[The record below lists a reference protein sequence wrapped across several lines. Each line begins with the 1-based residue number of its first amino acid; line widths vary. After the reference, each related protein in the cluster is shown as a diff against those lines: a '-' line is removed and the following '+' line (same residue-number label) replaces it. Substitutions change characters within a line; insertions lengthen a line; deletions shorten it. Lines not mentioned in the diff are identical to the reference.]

1 MKEKLKALGQKAWG
15 KAKALFLKPP
25 AVPEPDPK
33 PVDRAEPEYDWQYLV
48 TPGHVI
54 FARLNH
60 LAFIGKRLFAVAIV
74 AGLLLA
80 FGTSYSAKLTV
91 EALQSGYL
99 HRTLYLNAAAEQ
111 NAMTPEE
118 LALAS
123 TDFAVDLVQLQ
134 RKATG
139 FNINKIAD
147 QFNKVDKLH
156 GYIIGELASL
166 NRDGK
171 PSMPCYISNGIAQPW
186 TRHGQAYYAFCNS
199 VGGSDGTPRHIWLYA
214 LISDGKGTLKPWLGV
229 FVDQRKWLGL
239 KANWVY
245 KSIVDDRG
253 VLMRHPEAD
262 GVEEINVDWL
272 KNTLARDFPDLPVM
286 QAQVS
291 NSNKGR
297 Y

>member
-1 MKEKLKALGQKAWG
+1 MKEKMKALAVKAWD
-15 KAKALFLKPP
+15 KAKALFLRPP
-25 AVPEPDPK
+25 ATPEPDPK
-33 PVDRAEPEYDWQYLV
+33 PVDRQEPEYDWQYLV

-60 LAFIGKRLFAVAIV
+60 LAFIGKRLFATVII
-74 AGLLLA
+74 AGLLFM
-80 FGTSYSAKLTV
+80 FGTSYSAQLTV

-99 HRTLYLNAAAEQ
+99 HRTLYLNAAAKQ
-111 NAMTPEE
+111 NTMTPEE

-134 RKATG
+134 RKATA
-139 FNINKIAD
+139 FDINKIAD
-147 QFNKVDKLH
+147 QFNKVNKLH

-166 NRDGK
+166 NKDGK
-171 PSMPCYISNGIAQPW
+171 PSMPCYISSSIAQPW

-214 LISDGKGTLKPWLGV
+214 LISDGKGTLKPWIGV

-239 KANWVY
+239 RANWVY
-245 KSIVDDRG
+245 KSIIDDRG

-262 GVEEINVDWL
+262 HVEEINVDWL
-272 KNTLARDFPDLPVM
+272 KNTLTRDFPDLPVT
-286 QAQVS
+286 QV
-291 NSNKGR
+291 NNNRKGF
-297 Y
+297 

>member
-1 MKEKLKALGQKAWG
+1 MKEKLKALAVKAWD
-15 KAKALFLKPP
+15 KAKALFLRPP
-25 AVPEPDPK
+25 ATPEPDPK
-33 PVDRAEPEYDWQYLV
+33 PVDRTEPEYDWQYLV

-60 LAFIGKRLFAVAIV
+60 LAFIGKRLFAVVII
-74 AGLLLA
+74 AGLLHM
-80 FGTSYSAKLTV
+80 FGTGYSAQLTV

-99 HRTLYLNAAAEQ
+99 HRTLHLNAAAEQ
-111 NAMTPEE
+111 NAMTPEQ
-118 LALAS
+118 LALQNMP
-123 TDFAVDLVQLQ
+123 DFQVDLMQLQ

-139 FNINKIAD
+139 FDINKIAD
-147 QFNKVDKLH
+147 QFNKVDRLH

-171 PSMPCYISNGIAQPW
+171 PSMPCYISSSIAQPW
-186 TRHGQAYYAFCNS
+186 TRHGQAYYAFCRS
-199 VGGSDGTPRHIWLYA
+199 VGGSDDTPRHIWLYA
-214 LISDGKGTLKPWLGV
+214 LISDGKGTLKPWIGV

-239 KANWVY
+239 RSHWVY

-272 KNTLARDFPDLPVM
+272 KNTLFRDFSDLPVM
-286 QAQVS
+286 QAQVQS
-291 NSNKGR
+291 QGR
-297 Y
+297 RY